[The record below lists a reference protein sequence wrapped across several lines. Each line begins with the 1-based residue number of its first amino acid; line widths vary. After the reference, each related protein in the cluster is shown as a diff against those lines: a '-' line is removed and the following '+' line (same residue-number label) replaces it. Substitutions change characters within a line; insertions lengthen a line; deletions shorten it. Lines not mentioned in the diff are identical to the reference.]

1 MQQAS
6 ILRNLLGSINAL
18 CIPQSNWSSNFKIG
32 FKVLRYRSKYRNIT
46 KFVCSMFVFEKLDD
60 CFKIELTRTGTD
72 GISYS
77 FYSPNNVE
85 IVIFKMF
92 SKKEEEFWSY
102 RDCIYIYIYN
112 VSIFLC
118 TSRRVYSDSG
128 AVVLCILKCMH
139 DILKW
144 SSSMWQI
151 HYGVFC
157 NMHLLKIIFDA
168 KVVTLMTRGRIWHMI
183 ASKSDHDQ
191 Y

>member
-1 MQQAS
+1 MYIWSWHCACACNAYSSMSVQRSRARPGYPRRMASAQGGPMQQAS

-102 RDCIYIYIYN
+102 RDCIYIYIYIM
-112 VSIFLC
+112 SL
-118 TSRRVYSDSG
+118 YSYVHHVG
-128 AVVLCILKCMH
+128 CIRTLVLLF
-139 DILKW
+139 
-144 SSSMWQI
+144 
-151 HYGVFC
+151 Y
-157 NMHLLKIIFDA
+157 
-168 KVVTLMTRGRIWHMI
+168 
-183 ASKSDHDQ
+183 AS
-191 Y
+191 